1 MIVTDTIKRY
11 AIAAVIVVMIVLMI
25 ACGIL
30 YKRTV
35 ALKTDNSELTTQIT
49 TLTSANESLQ
59 TEIVKRQAVEQIT
72 NSLNTQLNQ
81 VTEIIEQSARKTRN
95 ELHNSLKTQPC
106 ATTNLPD
113 DVYRMLNPGSANQG

>member
-1 MIVTDTIKRY
+1 MIADTVKRY
-11 AIAAVIVVMIVLMI
+11 LIAGVIALMIVLMI

-35 ALKTDNSELTTQIT
+35 ALRDDNNELTTQIT

-72 NSLNTQLNQ
+72 NNLNTQLNQ
-81 VTEIIEQSARKTRN
+81 VTKIIEQSARKTQN

>member
-35 ALKTDNSELTTQIT
+35 VLKTDNSELTTQIT

-72 NSLNTQLNQ
+72 NNLNTQLNQ
-81 VTEIIEQSARKTRN
+81 VTEIIEQSARKTQNDLR
-95 ELHNSLKTQPC
+95 NSLKTQPC

>member
-1 MIVTDTIKRY
+1 MIADTVKRY
-11 AIAAVIVVMIVLMI
+11 LIAGVIALMIVLMI
-25 ACGIL
+25 ACVIL

-35 ALKTDNSELTTQIT
+35 ALKDDNNELTTQIT

-81 VTEIIEQSARKTRN
+81 VTEIIEQSARKTQN

>member
-1 MIVTDTIKRY
+1 MIADTVKRY
-11 AIAAVIVVMIVLMI
+11 LIAGVIALMIVLMI

-35 ALKTDNSELTTQIT
+35 ALKDDNNELTTQIT

-81 VTEIIEQSARKTRN
+81 VTEIIEQSARKTQN

-113 DVYRMLNPGSANQG
+113 DVYRMLNPGSAHQG

>member
-59 TEIVKRQAVEQIT
+59 SELTKRKSVDQLT
-72 NSLNTQLNQ
+72 NNLSTQLSQ
-81 VTEIIEQSARKTRN
+81 LTTTIDQSARRTRD
-95 ELHNSLKTQPC
+95 ELHNSLKSQPC
-106 ATTNLPD
+106 AATVLPADISKLLTNS
-113 DVYRMLNPGSANQG
+113 GTK